1 MWYAVIFVLGIFTGA
16 ASVVTCAL
24 MVAKT
29 RYEEAARSVKT
40 NGDMLRALSNKKL
53 AEFIEKLSGKYC
65 ELLRCNEEDCNIYRI
80 IGTCKKNEIEMW
92 LEKEADAEW
101 KK

>member
-1 MWYAVIFVLGIFTGA
+1 MWYAVIFVLGIFAGA

-29 RYEEAARSVKT
+29 RYEEATRSVKT
-40 NGDMLRALSNKKL
+40 NGDMLRTLSNKEL
-53 AEFIEKLSGKYC
+53 AEFIEALSGKQC
-65 ELLRCNEEDCNIYRI
+65 KLIWRNMKDCNTYKI
-80 IGTCKKNEIEMW
+80 IGTCKKDEIEMW

-101 KK
+101 K